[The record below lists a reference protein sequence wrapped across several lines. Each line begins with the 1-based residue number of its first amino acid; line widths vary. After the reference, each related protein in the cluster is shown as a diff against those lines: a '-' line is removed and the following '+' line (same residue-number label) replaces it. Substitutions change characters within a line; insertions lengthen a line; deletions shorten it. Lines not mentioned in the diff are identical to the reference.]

1 MTDEKDLINLDA
13 EIVRE
18 GSGDQKRIL
27 DFITQFQQL
36 MMHYESAIK
45 VVTMRLEIL
54 ESEDRANGWHP
65 TVRNVTS
72 RIKEPGSISRKLQR
86 LHLAVS
92 MANMEEYLYDVAGV
106 RVVCSYLSDIYRV
119 RNLLLSS
126 PAFKLQREKDYIKRP
141 KPNGYRSLHL
151 IVNVPVPMID
161 GTKYVKCEIQLR
173 TTAMDSWAALE
184 HQMRYKK
191 DIPYNVKMDDELKK
205 CADQL
210 FETDRKM
217 QEIAEELGLFTKDK
231 MN

>member
-217 QEIAEELGLFTKDK
+217 QEIAEELGLFAKDK